1 MASISMTLKIN
12 INIYLIQEKKLF
24 QIRYFL
30 SHFKMMIFFL
40 EKSGVSKL
48 WKITVSIC
56 LKD

>member
-12 INIYLIQEKKLF
+12 INIGKETE
-24 QIRYFL
+24 IRYFL
-30 SHFKMMIFFL
+30 LHLKMMIFFFK

-48 WKITVSIC
+48 WKITASIC